1 MNLGDHIALARRTFA
16 PKPIPAPPVEQV
28 VVPVGLTAPYG
39 RYIDDSVGFGREVL
53 GMDPWERPASMP
65 PEYASQADVLRA
77 IGKHRRVADKS
88 GQKTG
93 KSSLGAVTALWWMY
107 SRVQGCVTLTAP
119 SSHQVE
125 SILWKEIRLIAQGQH
140 PAQRAKGFRPKL
152 PGINGEPGGR
162 LYMNASGGLWL
173 GDGWGIAGVTTDKPE
188 RMQGGSGSQQLYI
201 VDEASGYPEDILQ
214 AVLGNLGGGGS
225 ILLLGNPTQLSGTF
239 YDAFHG
245 KAEAWVT
252 FTQSSLHN
260 PNFYGA
266 SVDGLADEEYAKNAL
281 IDWGGPGN
289 PLYDARVLGRFPSAG
304 EQVVVPLALVEA
316 GKARWATTPDEGRLE
331 LGLDP
336 ARGGG
341 DDAILV
347 PRRGLRVGMA
357 CPIPVDASN
366 TVTPPGHQVGLAV
379 IRYVAQHRRGAEV
392 PRVKVDA
399 IGIGSSVVDFL
410 WAHVQACKAEGKPV
424 PFEVVAVVS
433 SQAASEYIQVRPG
446 ASAKDEFENLRTQLG
461 FGVTEFLHKGGA
473 LPEDGKLQAELV
485 AAKYAFTG
493 RGKRIME
500 AKDEIK
506 KRLRRSPDRADAA
519 SLAIYEPPGSN
530 ASETK
535 PPPITTFQ
543 FGGGAGGM
551 GW

>member
-1 MNLGDHIALARRTFA
+1 M
-16 PKPIPAPPVEQV
+16 
-28 VVPVGLTAPYG
+28 
-39 RYIDDSVGFGREVL
+39 
-53 GMDPWERPASMP
+53 
-65 PEYASQADVLRA
+65 
-77 IGKHRRVADKS
+77 
-88 GQKTG
+88 
-93 KSSLGAVTALWWMY
+93 
-107 SRVQGCVTLTAP
+107 
-119 SSHQVE
+119 
-125 SILWKEIRLIAQGQH
+125 
-140 PAQRAKGFRPKL
+140 
-152 PGINGEPGGR
+152 
-162 LYMNASGGLWL
+162 
-173 GDGWGIAGVTTDKPE
+173 
-188 RMQGGSGSQQLYI
+188 
-201 VDEASGYPEDILQ
+201 
-214 AVLGNLGGGGS
+214 
-225 ILLLGNPTQLSGTF
+225 GNPTQLSGTF

-245 KAEAWVT
+245 KAEAGDVHAVEPP
-252 FTQSSLHN
+252 QPELLR
-260 PNFYGA
+260 GECRRA
-266 SVDGLADEEYAKNAL
+266 RGRGVREERAH
-281 IDWGGPGN
+281 
-289 PLYDARVLGRFPSAG
+289 RLGRRRQPAVRRACAWALPSAG

-461 FGVTEFLHKGGA
+461 FGVTEFLHKGRRAAGRWQA
-473 LPEDGKLQAELV
+473 QAELV

-493 RGKRIME
+493 GE
-500 AKDEIK
+500 AHHGGEGRDQE
-506 KRLRRSPDRADAA
+506 AA
-519 SLAIYEPPGSN
+519 TSQPGSRGRGVARDLR
-530 ASETK
+530 ASRVERVGDEAPTHHDVPVWRRGRRYGLVRAPK
-535 PPPITTFQ
+535 GRSCHQNVSARGSATPTRSARHDRVHAPY
-543 FGGGAGGM
+543 AL
-551 GW
+551 